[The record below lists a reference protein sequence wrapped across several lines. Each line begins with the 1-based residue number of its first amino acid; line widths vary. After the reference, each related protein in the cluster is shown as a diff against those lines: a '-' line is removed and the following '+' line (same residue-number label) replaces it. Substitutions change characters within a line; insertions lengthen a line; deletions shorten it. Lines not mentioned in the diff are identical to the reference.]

1 MAYDLTNSN
10 ISDTFQHLLQVR
22 TDDKTIYDALGN
34 TLDEFR
40 LSGSFSTSEFF
51 EIEDSDSVTGNKLH
65 SRAGTLYWG
74 GTNLETASGSGV
86 SNIVEDSTP
95 QLGGELDLNNFSITG
110 LTSTASLGRIEM
122 AGHIVPNTG
131 ETYDLGS
138 ATKPFRDLHISSGSI
153 KMYAGAEEIGRIM
166 ISDDDEFEFFNTKY
180 LNAAQ
185 KLNFTP
191 SQIRAN
197 AQRGKFRGKNIGDDL
212 AEGKPTL
219 PLIYAMDQGSAAE
232 RNMIRE
238 AIETGDTQNLTSIQ
252 LAIESS
258 GGLKYTTNIAQT
270 EVHLAIKQLESLP
283 KSRYKEGLRS
293 LAMFAL
299 NRRF

>member
-1 MAYDLTNSN
+1 MAYNLTDVN

-22 TDDKTIYDALGN
+22 AGDKTVYDALGN

-40 LSGSFSTSEFF
+40 LSGSFTTSEFF
-51 EIEDSDSVTGNKLH
+51 EIEDGDSVSGNKLH

-74 GTNLETASGSGV
+74 GTNLETGGSGL
-86 SNIVEDSTP
+86 SNLVEDASP
-95 QLGGELDLNNFSITG
+95 QLGANLDLNSFSITG

-197 AQRGKFRGKNIGDDL
+197 AQRGKFRGKNIGDEATGSFAVLSVGDL
-212 AEGKPTL
+212 STEDAWLSVNVPRQDVDFM
-219 PLIYAMDQGSAAE
+219 LIKSGSH
-232 RNMIRE
+232 
-238 AIETGDTQNLTSIQ
+238 T
-252 LAIESS
+252 
-258 GGLKYTTNIAQT
+258 
-270 EVHLAIKQLESLP
+270 
-283 KSRYKEGLRS
+283 
-293 LAMFAL
+293 AL
-299 NRRF
+299 NVNKNGVVNLGGFTSEPSVVEGGFYYNTDNNEFYLGTD